1 MLSMKYLIN
10 VLKNTIDEIL
20 LRSIGLEF
28 RSDNII
34 NSKAIKY
41 ILKKYFPIMTK
52 VVWFYFI

>member
-52 VVWFYFI
+52 VV